1 MVERYALEPLKSL
14 WTLKAQYERWLEV
27 ELAVVEAYEEF
38 GIAPKGTAQKIRE
51 RAQIDV
57 DDILRTEAVVDHDVI
72 AFVKS
77 VTKNMGDEAR
87 FFHYGLTSSD
97 VVDTATSLA
106 LKSATE
112 EILCS
117 CKSLA
122 NVLYEK
128 AIRYKDLP
136 TIGRTHGVHAEPT
149 SFGLKFLSW
158 YAELLR
164 DIERLERA
172 KEEISVGKL
181 SGAVGNYANIDPKIE
196 RRALEKL
203 GLKPTPVA
211 TQVIPRDYIAHL
223 LSVFALIAGL
233 IERIAIEIRHLQRT
247 EVLEAMEP
255 FKEGQRGSSAM
266 PHKKNPIL
274 CERLTGMARL
284 MRSYAQVAFE
294 NMALWHERDISHS
307 SAERYILPDATMTIY
322 YMLEKTRYLIESL
335 KVFEEKVRNNLDLT
349 KGLIYSQRILLALV
363 DKGMSR
369 EEAYTLVQSIA
380 LECWESGESFRE
392 RVMQNEKVKTL
403 LTREELETLFE
414 PSYYLRNVDA
424 IYERFKHDPKSENQ
438 KGN

>member
-27 ELAVVEAYEEF
+27 ELAVVEAYEQV
-38 GIAPKGTAQKIRE
+38 GVAPKGTSEEIRKK
-51 RAQIDV
+51 AVIDV
-57 DDILRTEAVVDHDVI
+57 DDILATEQVVDHDVI
-72 AFVKS
+72 AFIKS

-87 FFHYGLTSSD
+87 YFHYGLTSSD
-97 VVDTATSLA
+97 VVDTANSLA
-106 LKSATE
+106 LVRATDIILESMEKLSA
-112 EILCS
+112 
-117 CKSLA
+117 
-122 NVLYEK
+122 VLYEK
-128 AIRYKDLP
+128 ALQYKTLP

-164 DIERLERA
+164 DIERLKNVR
-172 KEEISVGKL
+172 EEIAVGKL
-181 SGAVGNYANIDPKIE
+181 SGAVGNYANISPEVE
-196 RRALEKL
+196 RIALEKL

-211 TQVIPRDYIAHL
+211 TQVISRDYIAHL
-223 LSVFALIAGL
+223 LATFALIAGL

-307 SAERYILPDATMTIY
+307 SAERYILPDSTMTIY
-322 YMLEKTRYLIESL
+322 YMLEKARYLIGNL
-335 KVFEEKVRNNLDLT
+335 KVFEDKVKKNIDIT
-349 KGLIYSQRILLALV
+349 QGLVYSQRILVAV
-363 DKGMSR
+363 VEAGMSR
-369 EEAYTLVQSIA
+369 EEAYTRVQ
-380 LECWESGESFRE
+380 
-392 RVMQNEKVKTL
+392 
-403 LTREELETLFE
+403 
-414 PSYYLRNVDA
+414 
-424 IYERFKHDPKSENQ
+424 
-438 KGN
+438 

>member
-27 ELAVVEAYEEF
+27 ELAVVEAYEQV
-38 GIAPKGTAQKIRE
+38 GIAPKGTAEEIRKK
-51 RAQIDV
+51 AFIDV
-57 DDILRTEAVVDHDVI
+57 DDILATEQVVDHDVI
-72 AFVKS
+72 AFIKS

-87 FFHYGLTSSD
+87 YFHYGLTSSD
-97 VVDTATSLA
+97 VVDTANSLV
-106 LKSATE
+106 LIRATDI
-112 EILCS
+112 ILES
-117 CKSLA
+117 MEKLRL
-122 NVLYEK
+122 VLYEK
-128 AIRYKDLP
+128 ALQYKTLP

-164 DIERLERA
+164 DIERLKRVR
-172 KEEISVGKL
+172 EEIAVGKL
-181 SGAVGNYANIDPKIE
+181 SGAVGNYANISPEVEKI
-196 RRALEKL
+196 ALEKL

-211 TQVIPRDYIAHL
+211 TQVISRDYIAHL
-223 LSVFALIAGL
+223 LATFAIIAGL

-307 SAERYILPDATMTIY
+307 SAERYILPDSTMTIY
-322 YMLEKTRYLIESL
+322 YMLEKARYLIENL
-335 KVFEEKVRNNLDLT
+335 RVFEEKVKKNIDIT
-349 KGLIYSQRILLALV
+349 QGLVYSQRILLALV
-363 DKGMSR
+363 EAGMSR
-369 EEAYTLVQSIA
+369 EEAYTLVQKYA
-380 LECWESGESFRE
+380 LECWETGESFKE
-392 RVMQNEKVKTL
+392 RLRSDEKISQLITEEKF
-403 LTREELETLFE
+403 EELFK
-414 PSYYLRNVDA
+414 PDYYLKNIDK
-424 IYERFKHDPKSENQ
+424 IYERFEKK
-438 KGN
+438 

>member
-27 ELAVVEAYEEF
+27 ELAVVETYEEF
-38 GIAPKGTAQKIRE
+38 GIAPKGTTEKIRANA
-51 RAQIDV
+51 RIDL
-57 DDILRTEAVVDHDVI
+57 DDILQTEAVVDHDVI

-106 LKSATE
+106 LKRATE
-112 EILCS
+112 EILRS
-117 CKSLA
+117 CKNLA
-122 NVLYEK
+122 NALYEK
-128 AIRYKDLP
+128 ALRYKNLP

-164 DIERLERA
+164 NIERLERT

-181 SGAVGNYANIDPKIE
+181 SGAVGNYANIEPKIE

-223 LSVFALIAGL
+223 LSIFALIAGL
-233 IERIAIEIRHLQRT
+233 IERIVIEIRHLQRT

-284 MRSYAQVAFE
+284 MRSYVQVAFE

-322 YMLEKTRYLIESL
+322 YMLEKARYLIENL
-335 KVFEEKVRNNLDLT
+335 RVFEERIRNNLDLT

-363 DKGMSR
+363 DKGLPR
-369 EEAYTLVQSIA
+369 EEAYTLIQSIA
-380 LECWESGESFRE
+380 LKCWESGEPFKE
-392 RVMQNEKVKTL
+392 QVMKNDRVRSVLSANEL
-403 LTREELETLFE
+403 DSLFE

-424 IYERFKHDPKSENQ
+424 IYKRFEEQ
-438 KGN
+438 

>member
-27 ELAVVEAYEEF
+27 ELAVVEAYEQV
-38 GIAPKGTAQKIRE
+38 GVAPKGTSEEIRKK
-51 RAQIDV
+51 AVIDV
-57 DDILRTEAVVDHDVI
+57 DDILATEQVVDHDVI
-72 AFVKS
+72 AFIKS

-87 FFHYGLTSSD
+87 YFHYGLTSSD
-97 VVDTATSLA
+97 VVDTANSLA
-106 LKSATE
+106 LVRATDIILESMEKLSA
-112 EILCS
+112 
-117 CKSLA
+117 
-122 NVLYEK
+122 VLYEK
-128 AIRYKDLP
+128 ALQYKTLP

-164 DIERLERA
+164 DIERLKNVR
-172 KEEISVGKL
+172 EEIAVGKL
-181 SGAVGNYANIDPKIE
+181 SGAVGNYANISPEVE
-196 RRALEKL
+196 RIALEKL

-211 TQVIPRDYIAHL
+211 TQVISRDYIAHL
-223 LSVFALIAGL
+223 LATFALIAGL

-307 SAERYILPDATMTIY
+307 SAERYILPDSTMTIY
-322 YMLEKTRYLIESL
+322 YMLEKARYLIGNL
-335 KVFEEKVRNNLDLT
+335 KVFEDKVKKNIDIT
-349 KGLIYSQRILLALV
+349 QGLVYSQRILLALV
-363 DKGMSR
+363 EAGMSR
-369 EEAYTLVQSIA
+369 EEAYTLVQKYA
-380 LECWESGESFRE
+380 LECWETGESFKE
-392 RVMQNEKVKTL
+392 RVRSDEKVRQLITEEKF
-403 LTREELETLFE
+403 EELFR
-414 PSYYLRNVDA
+414 PDYYLRNIDK
-424 IYERFKHDPKSENQ
+424 IYERFEKS
-438 KGN
+438 GL

>member
-27 ELAVVEAYEEF
+27 ELAVVETYEEL
-38 GIAPKGTAQKIRE
+38 GIAPKGTTEKIRANA
-51 RAQIDV
+51 RIDL
-57 DDILRTEAVVDHDVI
+57 DDILQTEAVVDHDVI

-106 LKSATE
+106 LKRATE
-112 EILCS
+112 EILRS
-117 CKSLA
+117 CKNLA
-122 NVLYEK
+122 NALYEK
-128 AIRYKDLP
+128 ALRYKDLP

-164 DIERLERA
+164 NIERLERA

-181 SGAVGNYANIDPKIE
+181 SGAVGNYANIEPEIE

-223 LSVFALIAGL
+223 LSIFALIAGL
-233 IERIAIEIRHLQRT
+233 IERIVIEIRHLQRT

-284 MRSYAQVAFE
+284 MRSYVQVAFE

-322 YMLEKTRYLIESL
+322 YMLEKARYLIENL
-335 KVFEEKVRNNLDLT
+335 RVFEERIRNNLDLT

-363 DKGMSR
+363 DKGLPR

-380 LECWESGESFRE
+380 LKCWESGESFKE
-392 RVMQNEKVKTL
+392 QVMKNNKVRTVL
-403 LTREELETLFE
+403 SADELDALFE

-424 IYERFKHDPKSENQ
+424 IYKRFVEQ
-438 KGN
+438 